1 MTSESGTGGGI
12 SGWVWAAIAGAV
24 VVLAVLGFVVFSD
37 GDEEA
42 ADATTTT
49 QAETTTTEE
58 STTTTEESTTTTEA
72 ATTTTE
78 ETTTTE
84 ATTTTMVG
92 GEEVPPTPVVGALAP
107 YPPEEDEGAALLPDP
122 VEAHWYQYEGL
133 YVVLYRGFD
142 ASSGQEICAG
152 NSIAIQGVGFSNI
165 TNSPYLGSAD
175 EICVGTAK
183 IAEPPSGVYAC
194 GTLLDYLTE
203 IPTESEGTL
212 FGTLEIGTAE
222 GFVGQTSEAAT
233 DLAATPEF
241 IPNLVAYDLPPS
253 SVDPGGVVTC
263 SSA

>member
-1 MTSESGTGGGI
+1 MTSEDVSGGGI
-12 SGWVWAAIAGAV
+12 SGWVWAALAGAAV
-24 VVLAVLGFVVFSD
+24 VAVVLGFVLFGG

-49 QAETTTTEE
+49 QAETTTT
-58 STTTTEESTTTTEA
+58 TEESTTTTEA
-72 ATTTTE
+72 TTTTTE

-84 ATTTTMVG
+84 ATTTTVVAA
-92 GEEVPPTPVVGALAP
+92 EEVPATPVVGALAP
-107 YPPEEDEGAALLPDP
+107 YPPVDAGAALLPDP

-152 NSIAIQGVGFSNI
+152 NSIAIEGVTFSNV
-165 TNSPYLGSAD
+165 TNSPHLGSAD

-194 GTLLDYLTE
+194 DTLLYYLTE

-212 FGTLEIGTAE
+212 FGTLEIGKAE
-222 GFVGQTSEAAT
+222 LLVGQSSPAAT

-241 IPNLVAYDLPPS
+241 VPNLVAYDLPPS
-253 SVDPGGVVTC
+253 GVDPGGVVTC
-263 SSA
+263 G